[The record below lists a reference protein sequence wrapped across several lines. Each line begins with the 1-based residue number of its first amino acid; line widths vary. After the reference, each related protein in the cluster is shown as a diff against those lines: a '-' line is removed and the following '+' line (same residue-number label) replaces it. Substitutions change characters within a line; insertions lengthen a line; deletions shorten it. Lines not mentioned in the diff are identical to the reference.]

1 MNNNGFNI
9 GDLVKSIHEP
19 NSVGLVIDLP
29 TWVKDASMDDEEWDE
44 YCVAYIMWVR
54 DEIEPLYKSMENL
67 SNLEV
72 LDVQSR

>member
-54 DEIEPLYKSMENL
+54 DEI
-67 SNLEV
+67 
-72 LDVQSR
+72 

>member
-1 MNNNGFNI
+1 MKI
-9 GDLVKSIHEP
+9 GDLVRAIHEP
-19 NSVGLVIDLP
+19 AAGGVVLDIP
-29 TWVKDASMDDEEWDE
+29 TWIKDASMDDEEWDE